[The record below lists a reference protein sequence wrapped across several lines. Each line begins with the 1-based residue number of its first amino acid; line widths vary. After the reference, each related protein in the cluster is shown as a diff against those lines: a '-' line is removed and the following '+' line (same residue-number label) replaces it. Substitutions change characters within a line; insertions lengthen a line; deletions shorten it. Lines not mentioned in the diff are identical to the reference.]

1 MLNETNASQLRIVQV
16 SVGLEEEYSVWCK
29 GLARGRR
36 ERERERVTKRA
47 ESG

>member
-1 MLNETNASQLRIVQV
+1 M
-16 SVGLEEEYSVWCK
+16 EEEYSVRRE